1 MAEGNEL
8 LKFATAKKRWGW
20 KATPPFRVEPPID
33 DAGQLARL
41 FTGRQTELSR
51 VILPLYNGRNVLVRG
66 MLGVGKSAFILR
78 VLHELDA
85 QAKAAREKILPI
97 YIYHFYGGTT
107 DAFYRLILYALSG
120 VLADED
126 DEARGIQDAL
136 RGLKVTAGRS
146 KGVSGK
152 VGVHIFQVAEAEV
165 GGEIG
170 RETSREFTLENPHY
184 FVDEFLKR
192 ATKRFGRL
200 VIAVD
205 DLDKA
210 RPENVRLVQTMLQGA
225 LPLLR
230 SDKCAFILTGL
241 TLPLAHMAAFDLYGS
256 MLGLFDE
263 AIQLNVLSPDELRTI
278 AVKTLNLVRRQ
289 ERDDSYPF
297 DGEAIAEAATRSHG
311 IPRLFNVICAR
322 VLEQAALHEIEVI
335 DQDTFSACYEA
346 VQIGV
351 SAEVTPQMRS
361 VLAIASRTP
370 GGFSPEMPDGVLDEL
385 GFTTFVELMPL
396 AEYLVANDLMIR
408 QEYEGGVR
416 YIVADLASRAA
427 TQGIVL
433 PEDAEQ

>member
-1 MAEGNEL
+1 MPEGNEL
-8 LKFATAKKRWGW
+8 LKLAVAKKRWGW
-20 KATPPFRVEPPID
+20 KGMPPFRVEPPID
-33 DAGQLARL
+33 DARQLARI
-41 FTGRQTELSR
+41 FTGRQAELSR
-51 VILPLYNGRNVLVRG
+51 VILPLYNGRNILVRG

-85 QAKAAREKILPI
+85 QAKTAREKILPI
-97 YIYHFYGGTT
+97 YIYHFYGGSTE
-107 DAFYRLILYALSG
+107 DFYRLILYALSN
-120 VLADED
+120 VLADKD
-126 DEARGIQDAL
+126 DEAKGIHDAL
-136 RGLKVTAGRS
+136 RGLKVTAGHS

-152 VGVHIFQVAEAEV
+152 VGVHIFQVAEAEL
-165 GGEIG
+165 GIETEQ
-170 RETSREFTLENPHY
+170 ETSRKFTLENPHY

-263 AIQLNVLSPDELRTI
+263 AIQINVLSPDELRTI
-278 AVKTLNLVRRQ
+278 AVKTLNLVSRQ
-289 ERDDSYPF
+289 ERDDPYPF
-297 DGEAIAEAATRSHG
+297 DEEAIAEAATRSHG
-311 IPRLFNVICAR
+311 IPRLFNIICAR
-322 VLEQAALHEIEVI
+322 MLEQAALWEIELI
-335 DQDTFSACYEA
+335 DKDAFAACYEA

-370 GGFSPEMPDGVLDEL
+370 VGFSPEMPDKSLDEL

-433 PEDAEQ
+433 SEDVGH

>member
-1 MAEGNEL
+1 MPEGNEL
-8 LKFATAKKRWGW
+8 LRFAAAKKRWGW
-20 KATPPFRVEPPID
+20 RDTPPFRVEPPID
-33 DAGQLARL
+33 DARQLARL

-51 VILPLYNGRNVLVRG
+51 VILPLYNGRNILVRG

-97 YIYHFYGGTT
+97 YIYHFYGGSTE
-107 DAFYRLILYALSG
+107 DFYRLILYALSG
-120 VLADED
+120 ILADRD
-126 DEARGIQDAL
+126 DEAKGVQDAL
-136 RGLKVTAGRS
+136 RGLKVTASRS
-146 KGVSGK
+146 RGISGK
-152 VGVHIFQVAEAEV
+152 AGVHIFQVAEAEV
-165 GGEIG
+165 DIETG

-192 ATKRFGRL
+192 AIKRFGHL

-210 RPENVRLVQTMLQGA
+210 RPENVRLIQTMLQGA

-263 AIQLNVLSPDELRTI
+263 AIQLNVLSSDELRTI
-278 AVKTLNLVRRQ
+278 AVKTLNLVRRE
-289 ERDDSYPF
+289 ERDDPHPF
-297 DGEAIAEAATRSHG
+297 DKAAIAEAATRSHG
-311 IPRLFNVICAR
+311 IPRLFNIICAR
-322 VLEQAALHEIEVI
+322 VLEQASLQDIEVI
-335 DQDTFSACYEA
+335 DLKAFTTCYEA

-361 VLAIASRTP
+361 VLAVASRTP
-370 GGFSPEMPDGVLDEL
+370 GGFSPEMPDEALDEL

-396 AEYLVANDLMIR
+396 AEYLVANDMMIR

-427 TQGIVL
+427 RQGIVL
-433 PEDAEQ
+433 PEDGEQ

>member
-1 MAEGNEL
+1 MPEGNEL
-8 LKFATAKKRWGW
+8 LKFAAAKKRWGW

-41 FTGRQTELSR
+41 FTGRQAELSR

-107 DAFYRLILYALSG
+107 DAFYRLILYTLSG
-120 VLADED
+120 VLADKD
-126 DEARGIQDAL
+126 DEAKGIQDAL

-165 GGEIG
+165 GVEVG

-205 DLDKA
+205 KA
-210 RPENVRLVQTMLQGA
+210 RPENVRLVRTMLQGA

-297 DGEAIAEAATRSHG
+297 DEEAIAEAATRSHG

-322 VLEQAALHEIEVI
+322 VLEQAALQEIEVI
-335 DQDTFSACYEA
+335 DQDTFGACYEA

-370 GGFSPEMPDGVLDEL
+370 GGFSPEMPDEVLDEL

-433 PEDAEQ
+433 PEDVEQ

>member
-1 MAEGNEL
+1 MPEGNEL
-8 LKFATAKKRWGW
+8 LRFAAAKKHWGW
-20 KATPPFRVEPPID
+20 KDTPPFRVEPPID
-33 DAGQLARL
+33 DARQLARL
-41 FTGRQTELSR
+41 FTGRQAELSR
-51 VILPLYNGRNVLVRG
+51 VILPLYNGRNILVRG
-66 MLGVGKSAFILR
+66 MLGVGKSAFILQ

-85 QAKAAREKILPI
+85 QAKAAGEKILPI
-97 YIYHFYGGTT
+97 YIYHFYGGNT
-107 DAFYRLILYALSG
+107 DDFYRLVLYALSG
-120 VLADED
+120 ILADRD
-126 DEARGIQDAL
+126 DEAKGVQDAL
-136 RGLKVTAGRS
+136 RGLKVTASRS

-152 VGVHIFQVAEAEV
+152 AGVHIFQVAEAKVGIEV
-165 GGEIG
+165 G

-192 ATKRFGRL
+192 AIKRFGRL

-210 RPENVRLVQTMLQGA
+210 QPENVRLIQMMLQGA
-225 LPLLR
+225 MPLLR

-278 AVKTLNLVRRQ
+278 AIKTLSLVRRQ
-289 ERDDSYPF
+289 ERDDPYPF
-297 DGEAIAEAATRSHG
+297 DEEAIAEAATRSNG
-311 IPRLFNVICAR
+311 IPRPFNVICAR
-322 VLEQAALHEIEVI
+322 VLEQAALREIELI
-335 DQDTFSACYEA
+335 DRDAFAACYEA
-346 VQIGV
+346 VQMGV
-351 SAEVTPQMRS
+351 SDEVTPQMRS

-370 GGFSPEMPDGVLDEL
+370 GGFSPEMPDEALDEL

-427 TQGIVL
+427 SQGIIL
-433 PEDAEQ
+433 PEDGE

>member
-1 MAEGNEL
+1 
-8 LKFATAKKRWGW
+8 
-20 KATPPFRVEPPID
+20 
-33 DAGQLARL
+33 
-41 FTGRQTELSR
+41 
-51 VILPLYNGRNVLVRG
+51 
-66 MLGVGKSAFILR
+66 
-78 VLHELDA
+78 
-85 QAKAAREKILPI
+85 
-97 YIYHFYGGTT
+97 
-107 DAFYRLILYALSG
+107 
-120 VLADED
+120 
-126 DEARGIQDAL
+126 
-136 RGLKVTAGRS
+136 
-146 KGVSGK
+146 
-152 VGVHIFQVAEAEV
+152 
-165 GGEIG
+165 
-170 RETSREFTLENPHY
+170 
-184 FVDEFLKR
+184 
-192 ATKRFGRL
+192 
-200 VIAVD
+200 VD

-297 DGEAIAEAATRSHG
+297 DEEAIAEAATRSHG

-322 VLEQAALHEIEVI
+322 VLEQAALQEIEVI
-335 DQDTFSACYEA
+335 DQDTFGACYEA

-370 GGFSPEMPDGVLDEL
+370 GGFSSEMPDEVLDEL

-427 TQGIVL
+427 TQGIAL

>member
-1 MAEGNEL
+1 MPEGNEL
-8 LKFATAKKRWGW
+8 LRFAAAKKHWGW
-20 KATPPFRVEPPID
+20 KDTPPFRVEPPID
-33 DAGQLARL
+33 DARQLARL
-41 FTGRQTELSR
+41 FTGRQAELSR
-51 VILPLYNGRNVLVRG
+51 VILPLYNGRNILVRG
-66 MLGVGKSAFILR
+66 MVGVGKSAFILR

-85 QAKAAREKILPI
+85 QAKAAGEKILPL
-97 YIYHFYGGTT
+97 YIYHFYGGNT
-107 DAFYRLILYALSG
+107 DDFYRLVLYALSG
-120 VLADED
+120 ILADKD
-126 DEARGIQDAL
+126 DEAKGVQDAL
-136 RGLKVTAGRS
+136 RGLKVTASRS

-152 VGVHIFQVAEAEV
+152 AGVHIFQVAEAEV
-165 GGEIG
+165 GIEVG

-192 ATKRFGRL
+192 AIRRFGRL

-278 AVKTLNLVRRQ
+278 AIKTLNLVRRQ
-289 ERDDSYPF
+289 GRDDPHPF
-297 DGEAIAEAATRSHG
+297 DEEAIAEAATRSHG

-322 VLEQAALHEIEVI
+322 VLEQAALQEIEVI
-335 DQDTFSACYEA
+335 DKDAFAACYEA
-346 VQIGV
+346 VQMGV

-370 GGFSPEMPDGVLDEL
+370 GGFSPEMPDEALDKL
-385 GFTTFVELMPL
+385 GFTTFVELMRL

-427 TQGIVL
+427 SQGIIL
-433 PEDAEQ
+433 PEDGE